1 MVSRVEEAR
10 NFECFLSEPFDFST
24 QPRVLIFFDN
34 KLLASDVAKHL
45 NSQLP
50 PEYCGTGVVRHY
62 HGRMSSAYLE
72 TVHTAFTEEDGRCK
86 IMCATSGESVV
97 CILILG
103 CFRVTIR
110 MQGVDFA
117 DVKIV
122 CNAGLPSDIVE
133 ALQRG
138 G

>member
-1 MVSRVEEAR
+1 M
-10 NFECFLSEPFDFST
+10 
-24 QPRVLIFFDN
+24 LIFFDN

-86 IMCATSGESVV
+86 IMCATSGESV
-97 CILILG
+97 
-103 CFRVTIR
+103 
-110 MQGVDFA
+110 GVDFA